1 MTEAAQTRSTPW
13 LIRLFWALVDVYH
26 LGLLLYLVL
35 HTLTGTRFWP
45 VALVANFIHWLLLPA
60 FLTLAL
66 GLWQRRRMTLLF
78 SAVNIAA
85 FVWLFGALFL
95 PQEAPAAASDAR
107 ALTVMTYN
115 INTGNAT
122 PDRLIPVLRESGADI
137 IGLVEI
143 RADQQAAIE
152 QTLADE
158 YPYRVFYGSG
168 IPGMGLISRFPILSD
183 AYFYLETERL
193 PHLRAELAVD
203 GEPLTVIVAHPPP
216 PGLSQRGYH
225 YRAGASDEIAT
236 LAQMA
241 LDSAPTLLIG
251 DFNIADQSDQYN
263 LLADA
268 GLTDTFRAAG
278 WGLGLT
284 WPSRPLRN
292 ILPVLPLVR
301 IDYIW
306 TTPEFAPL
314 AAWVGPHAGSDHLPV
329 IAELAWHSGS

>member
-1 MTEAAQTRSTPW
+1 MAIDDGSCANALDTLADPAVLGAGRRVSPRPAALSGPTYPDRHAI
-13 LIRLFWALVDVYH
+13 LA
-26 LGLLLYLVL
+26 G
-35 HTLTGTRFWP
+35 G
-45 VALVANFIHWLLLPA
+45 AGGNFIHWLLLPA

-168 IPGMGLISRFPILSD
+168 IPGMG
-183 AYFYLETERL
+183 
-193 PHLRAELAVD
+193 
-203 GEPLTVIVAHPPP
+203 
-216 PGLSQRGYH
+216 
-225 YRAGASDEIAT
+225 
-236 LAQMA
+236 
-241 LDSAPTLLIG
+241 
-251 DFNIADQSDQYN
+251 
-263 LLADA
+263 
-268 GLTDTFRAAG
+268 
-278 WGLGLT
+278 
-284 WPSRPLRN
+284 
-292 ILPVLPLVR
+292 
-301 IDYIW
+301 
-306 TTPEFAPL
+306 
-314 AAWVGPHAGSDHLPV
+314 
-329 IAELAWHSGS
+329 